1 MALQH
6 NRRGKKKQY
15 RINDIAHIENMK
27 KKLIR
32 LTEADLHKVVKE
44 SVNRI
49 LKESLD
55 SNMMI
60 DDKNRVFDAFK
71 NLVHVMIWEN
81 GNIGGD
87 ENTLIDAENEYLQEY
102 GERDLQMIWNNVE
115 NYTWNKVDKQ
125 NSIGNSMQ

>member
-1 MALQH
+1 M
-6 NRRGKKKQY
+6 KKEMLLVKGNKGFKDPLANTNKHAKVMILRPNETPEIITETRY
-15 RINDIAHIENMK
+15 TNMN

-32 LTEADLHKVVKE
+32 LTESDLHNIVKE

-55 SNMMI
+55 SHMMI
-60 DDKNRVFDAFK
+60 DDKNRVFDTFK

-87 ENTLIDAENEYLQEY
+87 ENTLIEV
-102 GERDLQMIWNNVE
+102 MI
-115 NYTWNKVDKQ
+115 
-125 NSIGNSMQ
+125 

>member
-1 MALQH
+1 M
-6 NRRGKKKQY
+6 N
-15 RINDIAHIENMK
+15 

-32 LTEADLHKVVKE
+32 LTESDLHNIVKE

-55 SNMMI
+55 SHMMI
-60 DDKNRVFDAFK
+60 DDKNRVFDTFK

-87 ENTLIDAENEYLQEY
+87 ENTLIEV
-102 GERDLQMIWNNVE
+102 MI
-115 NYTWNKVDKQ
+115 
-125 NSIGNSMQ
+125 